1 MKRSDEGTGGGME
14 GIWEKMSKA
23 SVKEIIKWKV
33 FPDGSVAKTLHVNAG
48 AQATTSQVT
57 RARPHMTQLKDP
69 A

>member
-1 MKRSDEGTGGGME
+1 
-14 GIWEKMSKA
+14 MSKA

-48 AQATTSQVT
+48 GPGYLPGQG
-57 RARPHMTQLKDP
+57 ARPHKTQLKDP